1 MAQAIDDRY
10 QAYMDAIRRRVC
22 AVGLDKR
29 DDGSCHLAGGR
40 LCAIEAQLPRVVEA
54 VLAVRSTRMDDY
66 VDAVKDQICA
76 GCRGQDQQGQCSLRE
91 SGECAL
97 WTYLPLLVD
106 AVEEVTQGLGPGL
119 NHP

>member
-1 MAQAIDDRY
+1 MAPAIGDRY

-22 AVGLDKR
+22 ALCLDQR

-54 VLAVRSTRMDDY
+54 VLAVRSARMDDY
-66 VDAVKDQICA
+66 VDVVKARICG
-76 GCRGQDQQGQCSLRE
+76 GCEAQDKQEHCALRE
-91 SGECAL
+91 RGECAL

-106 AVEEVTQGLGPGL
+106 AIDEVTRA
-119 NHP
+119 

>member
-22 AVGLDKR
+22 AVCLDKR

-54 VLAVRSTRMDDY
+54 VLAVRIEQTDGLELD
-66 VDAVKDQICA
+66 
-76 GCRGQDQQGQCSLRE
+76 
-91 SGECAL
+91 
-97 WTYLPLLVD
+97 LPLRRLARAPVLRITKIGE
-106 AVEEVTQGLGPGL
+106 ARLR
-119 NHP
+119 